1 MEKMDVPLLSRRE
14 SSLANNDLDDFDRTP
29 VSTKGKGR
37 ERERENGPFTSTP
50 NKTLFLDRVQNHSHK
65 GYTLSTALC
74 AIRGCDVPLVKVR
87 CPPRVF
93 LPPFFF

>member
-37 ERERENGPFTSTP
+37 EREREREWPFYFDTQQNS
-50 NKTLFLDRVQNHSHK
+50 LFGQGSEPQSQRLHSIYCFVCYP
-65 GYTLSTALC
+65 G
-74 AIRGCDVPLVKVR
+74 V
-87 CPPRVF
+87 
-93 LPPFFF
+93 